1 MFMRYHGGGVGH
13 PDLTE
18 VEETEDIEPEEAMD
32 GSHPHDLIGLDDREG
47 ESSDTEDEEDGVS
60 DPGESSDEETT
71 NMYETCI
78 YVLYSSLAMVITNFA
93 YSKRPL
99 TKLSTLENPP
109 RCP

>member
-13 PDLTE
+13 ADLTE

-60 DPGESSDEETT
+60 DPGESSDEETA
-71 NMYETCI
+71 N
-78 YVLYSSLAMVITNFA
+78 LY
-93 YSKRPL
+93 
-99 TKLSTLENPP
+99 
-109 RCP
+109 